1 MASVALFLLL
11 WAWKVNHAMSTTHP
25 DLLKLT
31 KGPWL
36 EEDIKRVYRRVEE
49 APCDWKP
56 HLPPKRE
63 RRYIVVGGS
72 GLVGGYI
79 VLQLLQRGQ
88 PPSSIRIVDARPPVR
103 EELLAGSAAHV
114 DFVQADITSESS
126 TQAAFAK
133 PWDPSVGGLPLT
145 VFHTAAVIRP
155 SERSPLVYDRCA
167 RVNVT
172 GTAHVLAASQRAGA
186 DVLIA
191 TSSCSTSLRPVTWFN
206 APWSRWP
213 TNYVQTMT
221 EDDFF
226 APLRRHE
233 EFFANYA
240 RSKAE
245 AERLVCAADARGGS
259 GGGSGGGRG
268 SGGPGTALRTGV
280 IRPGNGI
287 YGASPDVI
295 VTPVLTMDAFPTFSA
310 PWVQNWVH
318 GGNVALAHLDL
329 EAALL
334 GPHADAV
341 AGRPFLVTDEG
352 PPPRFADF
360 YTALRTVCDPSPAV
374 HYPPPVLLLALATV
388 IEGWCLLLWHVPVL
402 TRLGLREPPMPLYL
416 LQRPCL
422 NGAINCIIDDRA
434 ARRPV
439 HEGGI
444 GYHGVCTTMEGL
456 CMQLADW
463 NRRRQARGG
472 EKSSSAVGAALKT
485 TIKSVAEVGSDP
497 AARRG

>member
-1 MASVALFLLL
+1 
-11 WAWKVNHAMSTTHP
+11 MSTTPP
-25 DLLKLT
+25 DLLRLT

-36 EEDIKRVYRRVEE
+36 EEDIRRVYRRVEE
-49 APCDWKP
+49 TPCDWKP
-56 HLPPKRE
+56 HLPPRLE
-63 RRYIVVGGS
+63 RRYIIVGGS
-72 GLVGGYI
+72 GLAGGYI

-88 PPSSIRIVDARPPVR
+88 PPSSIRIVDARPPTR
-103 EELLAGSAAHV
+103 EDMSTGPAAHV
-114 DFVQADITSESS
+114 DFAQADITSESS

-133 PWDPSVGGLPLT
+133 PWDASVSALPLT

-167 RVNVT
+167 KVNVT
-172 GTAHVLAASQRAGA
+172 GTAHVIAAAQRAGA
-186 DVLIA
+186 DVLIS
-191 TSSCSTSLRPVTWFN
+191 TSSCSTGLRPVTWFN

-226 APLRRHE
+226 TPLRAPQ

-245 AERLVCAADARGGS
+245 AERLVCAADTPG
-259 GGGSGGGRG
+259 GGGRDG
-268 SGGPGTALRTGV
+268 HGHGHGTPLRTGV

-287 YGASPDVI
+287 YGTSPDVI
-295 VTPVLTMDAFPTFSA
+295 ITPVMGLDAFPTFSA

-318 GGNVALAHLDL
+318 GANVALAHLDL

-334 GPHADAV
+334 GPHVDAV

-352 PPPRFADF
+352 PPLRFDDF
-360 YTALRTVCDPSPAV
+360 YTALRTVCDSSPV
-374 HYPPPVLLLALATV
+374 VQYPPPVLMLALATA
-388 IEGWCLLLWHVPVL
+388 IEAWCLLLWHVPVL
-402 TRLGLREPPMPLYL
+402 KRLGLREPAMPMYL
-416 LQRPCL
+416 LQPACL
-422 NGAINCIIDDRA
+422 NGAISCLIDDRA

-444 GYHGVCTTMEGL
+444 GYRGVCTTMEGV
-456 CMQLADW
+456 CMQFADW
-463 NRRRQARGG
+463 NRQRQARGQ
-472 EKSSSAVGAALKT
+472 ETSSAVKT
-485 TIKSVAEVGSDP
+485 TIG
-497 AARRG
+497 RG